1 VPAVLEA
8 IETLQQ
14 HLPQVASGQP
24 VAAGVPQDAATATRA
39 PRLSKQ
45 DGQADWTEPAAALDR
60 RRRALEP
67 WPRLTAFVRQS
78 GGDLRRLVLEET
90 EVLSPAADEPA
101 APGMIVA
108 ADEAGFVVACGGGSR
123 LAVRRVVPEGRRSMT
138 AAEFLRGSSLRV
150 GLQLADPPGAGDTA
164 RPAR

>member
-1 VPAVLEA
+1 VN
-8 IETLQQ
+8 
-14 HLPQVASGQP
+14 
-24 VAAGVPQDAATATRA
+24 ATRA

-67 WPRLTAFVRQS
+67 WPRLTAFVGQP
-78 GGDLRRLVLEET
+78 GGQLRRLVLEET
-90 EVLSPAADEPA
+90 EVVSPAADEPA
-101 APGMIVA
+101 VPGTIVT
-108 ADEAGFVVACGGGSR
+108 ADQSGFVVACGGGSR

-138 AAEFLRGSSLRV
+138 AAEFLRGSPLRV

-164 RPAR
+164 RSAR